1 VKKAPSHPYGCGELQ
16 HGFALSTHWFDCFC
30 ANPSVVSFANSLSH
44 FYCAG
49 VRLGELLVD
58 RLRLLKTHDQRLK
71 VVLQLHLGGAKGVH
85 HFWGQWMRMSA
96 FRRCGEVE

>member
-44 FYCAG
+44 F
-49 VRLGELLVD
+49 LLC
-58 RLRLLKTHDQRLK
+58 RCEAWR
-71 VVLQLHLGGAKGVH
+71 
-85 HFWGQWMRMSA
+85 A
-96 FRRCGEVE
+96 FG